1 MGVRALLLVAVLVAA
16 GLLVGALAPEPP
28 EVERL
33 PSLAVDD
40 RTFATTLEAH
50 LGTPIV
56 GGNRVDL
63 LLNGDEIFPAK
74 LAAIRAARTSINYAQ
89 YFWADGAVP
98 DQIAEAL
105 AGRCRAGVRVNVLLD
120 GVGTLGMPSRH
131 LATMRDGGCRVE
143 TFRPLARWSVH
154 RHNARNHRRIL
165 VADGRVAITGGSGDS
180 DKWTGD
186 GRQEG
191 HWRDT
196 DVRVEGPAAA
206 WLQAA
211 FVENWREATHE
222 LLAGSEYFPAWDR
235 VPGRARV
242 QIVRSAPSTGSY
254 AMYTMVLLALASAQR
269 SILLTNPYF
278 VLDERMSQVLLT
290 AAGRGVRVVVLTP
303 GKIDHALVRSASR
316 RDFGRLLRGG
326 VQIVEYQAALLHA
339 KTLIVDGAWATVGST
354 NLDNRSFAL
363 NDELNVA
370 IYDAGVA
377 ERLQGVFERDL
388 ALGRRVTYA
397 EWVDR
402 GLKERLQELIILPLR
417 DLL

>member
-1 MGVRALLLVAVLVAA
+1 MTVAA
-16 GLLVGALAPEPP
+16 AWRRFARWPAGASA
-28 EVERL
+28 
-33 PSLAVDD
+33 
-40 RTFATTLEAH
+40 ATTHAI
-50 LGTPIV
+50 T
-56 GGNRVDL
+56 
-63 LLNGDEIFPAK
+63 
-74 LAAIRAARTSINYAQ
+74 AASSSPT
-89 YFWADGAVP
+89 GA
-98 DQIAEAL
+98 
-105 AGRCRAGVRVNVLLD
+105 
-120 GVGTLGMPSRH
+120 S
-131 LATMRDGGCRVE
+131 
-143 TFRPLARWSVH
+143 
-154 RHNARNHRRIL
+154 
-165 VADGRVAITGGSGDS
+165 AITGGSGDS

-339 KTLIVDGAWATVGST
+339 KTLVVDGAWATVGST